1 MGIPL
6 SRCHNAHDGIPRA
19 IQRYLQCCI
28 RRPKRDLLEAGFL
41 TPRTTS
47 TLALIPI
54 NRVIICRVGM
64 KPKMINLP
72 SHRSQPQ
79 PVRTATA
86 TSGLRRSARTC
97 LAILL
102 GTTRSPLTQIRLA
115 QSPGY
120 GAITPKFFA
129 LGLANVRVG
138 MVIALRDVD
147 WQELIGQAQRFQQ

>member
-54 NRVIICRVGM
+54 NHVIISRVGM
-64 KPKMINLP
+64 KPKMMDLP
-72 SHRSQPQ
+72 SHRSQPPTCQ
-79 PVRTATA
+79 NSHSHFRPA
-86 TSGLRRSARTC
+86 SLGKNLPCHSARRNKIAPDSNTTC
-97 LAILL
+97 STPWLRCHNAGIFRV
-102 GTTRSPLTQIRLA
+102 GPREHTRRHGDRLA
-115 QSPGY
+115 
-120 GAITPKFFA
+120 
-129 LGLANVRVG
+129 
-138 MVIALRDVD
+138 
-147 WQELIGQAQRFQQ
+147 